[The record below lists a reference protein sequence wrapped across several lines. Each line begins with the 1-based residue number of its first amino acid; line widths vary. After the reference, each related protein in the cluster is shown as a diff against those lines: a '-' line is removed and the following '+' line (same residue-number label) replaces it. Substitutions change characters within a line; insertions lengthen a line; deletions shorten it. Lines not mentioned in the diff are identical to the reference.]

1 MAEMQVR
8 QGSISSGGSSPRRD
22 PTGPGPDERHIGF
35 GYGRRDY
42 PVNRG
47 DSGEGWGQA
56 QPERGVWTAQIT
68 QRGPRASR
76 GPKGYTRSDERI
88 REDVCERIVEE
99 GLDASDVEVAVKDG
113 EVRLA
118 GTVSSREDKR
128 RIEELAE
135 EVRGVRGLE
144 SRLRASVR

>member
-1 MAEMQVR
+1 MAQMQAR
-8 QGSISSGGSSPRRD
+8 QGSTSSGGGSPGRD

-56 QPERGVWTAQIT
+56 EPERGVWTAQIT

-88 REDVCERIVEE
+88 REDICERIIET
-99 GLDASDVEVAVKDG
+99 GLDASDVEVAVEGG

-118 GTVSSREDKR
+118 GTVRSREDKH
-128 RIEELAE
+128 RIEALAD
-135 EVRGVRGLE
+135 EVRGVRGME
-144 SRLRASVR
+144 NRLRASVR